1 MSKETNPICGAWLIT
16 KRREELKQAL
26 RRTCTDLNIPMTA
39 ANYQAVVAEAHLDA
53 VVDQILEEEEQGDIC
68 TSTTSTSD
76 PTEEQSLSLDERSQN
91 K

>member
-1 MSKETNPICGAWLIT
+1 
-16 KRREELKQAL
+16 
-26 RRTCTDLNIPMTA
+26 MTA